1 MTFINRKRGYDV
13 TESFFGL
20 SVESPNK
27 GRFLI
32 LESVDK
38 TKPITGF
45 NPFLIQK
52 HLEAISTKI
61 EAWPL
66 KDGSLKL
73 LTESKKVTEKM
84 LLTKKLGEI
93 EIVVKDHPF
102 LNFCEGIAYSPEL
115 INLTELEITTE
126 LSRFSVVGT
135 RRIMKRN
142 QDKLEPTPLIV
153 LKFDMQRVP
162 STIVSGFIRLKIRQ
176 YYPNPMRCNKCQ
188 AFGHTKNRCDNNVI
202 CAKCSFEGEHTEC
215 NSNQCFNCKGPHA
228 SFDRKCPKF
237 IEESAIIKIKV
248 DERVAQP
255 EAVRRYNQRKI
266 AFGNQTYSNAVSS
279 NQINLVTQNPN
290 QSNPTSIDDLKL
302 LFEIEAKKSAER
314 QAILEAKLE
323 AQVLE
328 SNKLRQIIETQSIQI
343 QNQQKLI
350 NSLQNKHHG
359 TSPSPKP
366 SDNTIKTTKMKQA
379 KEVKATDSES
389 SDSSN
394 TTIDKKSRS
403 SKKTGGFVFKKP
415 SPVSEFTI
423 PKHSPIIF
431 SNTNSTSTNSIVTY
445 SSSISSNI
453 EPEKVISISGETGMV
468 VDDELGMGES
478 SALSQSEI

>member
-1 MTFINRKRGYDV
+1 MSSNRKREYNV

-20 SVESPNK
+20 SLGNANK

-38 TKPITGF
+38 TKPITSF

-52 HLEAISTKI
+52 HLEAISTKT

-73 LTESKKVTEKM
+73 LTESKKITEKM

-126 LSRFSVVGT
+126 LSRFNVVGT

-142 QDKLEPTPLIV
+142 QDKLDPTPLIV
-153 LKFDMQRVP
+153 LKFDSQIVP
-162 STIVSGFIRLKIRQ
+162 STIVAGFIRLKIRQ
-176 YYPNPMRCNKCQ
+176 YYPNPMRCNNCQ
-188 AFGHTKNRCDNNVI
+188 AFGHTKNKCNNNII
-202 CAKCSFEGEHTEC
+202 CGKCSLEGEHTEC
-215 NSNQCFNCKGPHA
+215 TSFQCFNCKGPHA

-255 EAVRRYNQRKI
+255 EAVRRYNQRNR
-266 AFGNQTYSNAVSS
+266 AFGNQTYANIVSS
-279 NQINLVTQNPN
+279 SLN
-290 QSNPTSIDDLKL
+290 QSSHTSIEDLKL

-314 QAILEAKLE
+314 QTILEAKLE

-343 QNQQKLI
+343 HNQQKLI
-350 NSLQNKHHG
+350 NTLQNKHQV
-359 TSPSPKP
+359 TSPILKS
-366 SDNTIKTTKMKQA
+366 SDNTKKTPAVKQA
-379 KEVKATDSES
+379 KEVKTMDPEN

-394 TTIDKKSRS
+394 TSNQSRS
-403 SKKTGGFVFKKP
+403 SRKTRGFVFKKP
-415 SPVSEFTI
+415 SSVSGDAI
-423 PKHSPIIF
+423 SIRAPITF
-431 SNTNSTSTNSIVTY
+431 SNKNSSTNSI
-445 SSSISSNI
+445 ISNVD
-453 EPEKVISISGETGMV
+453 PEKVISIADETGMV
-468 VDDELGMGES
+468 VDDELTTRES
-478 SALSQSEI
+478 SALSQTEI

>member
-1 MTFINRKRGYDV
+1 MSFNRKRGYDV

-20 SVESPNK
+20 SAENPNK

-52 HLEAISTKI
+52 HLEAISTKT

-126 LSRFSVVGT
+126 LSRFNVVGT

-142 QDKLEPTPLIV
+142 QDKLDPTPLIV

-162 STIVSGFIRLKIRQ
+162 SSIVCGFIRLKIRQ

-188 AFGHTKNRCDNNVI
+188 AFGHTKNKCNNNII
-202 CAKCSFEGEHTEC
+202 CAKCSIEGEHTEC
-215 NSNQCFNCKGPHA
+215 TSVQCFNCKGPHA

-266 AFGNQTYSNAVSS
+266 AFSNHTYSNSVSPNL
-279 NQINLVTQNPN
+279 NQINPT
-290 QSNPTSIDDLKL
+290 STSIDDLKQ

-343 QNQQKLI
+343 KDQQKEI
-350 NSLQNKHHG
+350 SSLKNKHKV
-359 TSPSPKP
+359 TSPIPELPK
-366 SDNTIKTTKMKQA
+366 TKKTPKEKQQKA
-379 KEVKATDSES
+379 VKEPESEN
-389 SDSSN
+389 SDSS
-394 TTIDKKSRS
+394 IASYQSGSSR
-403 SKKTGGFVFKKP
+403 KPKPFVFRKP
-415 SPVSEFTI
+415 SPVSGDTNT
-423 PKHSPIIF
+423 KHAPIIF
-431 SNTNSTSTNSIVTY
+431 SNSNSTPTNSIVTF
-445 SSSISSNI
+445 SSTVTND
-453 EPEKVISISGETGMV
+453 EPEKVISIAAETGMV
-468 VDDELGMGES
+468 VDDELNMRES
-478 SALSQSEI
+478 SALSQTQL